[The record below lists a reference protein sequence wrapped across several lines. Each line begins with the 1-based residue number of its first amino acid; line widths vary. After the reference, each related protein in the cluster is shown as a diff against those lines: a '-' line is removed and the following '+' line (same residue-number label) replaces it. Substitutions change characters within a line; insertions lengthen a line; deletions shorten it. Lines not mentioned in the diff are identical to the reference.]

1 MIKTIVAI
9 ATNVSA
15 SFDKRGSHSGSYR
28 LRGSDPHPK
37 IWIWRWWPWSCF
49 SYRPTHQPI
58 LIERT
63 TDPASSITVHK
74 GKAGERE
81 KEGGAL
87 GQVEVSRHK
96 ESSSLFLWLFFLC
109 FAAFII
115 TLRNCSLP
123 GWGQEVVPGGPCAF
137 PLFWAYLLSSWE
149 FQGLNYLLP

>member
-37 IWIWRWWPWSCF
+37 NLDMAMMALIMLLLSPDP
-49 SYRPTHQPI
+49 PTHLDRKNNRPI
-58 LIERT
+58 LQARSRCT
-63 TDPASSITVHK
+63 K

-96 ESSSLFLWLFFLC
+96 ESSSLFL
-109 FAAFII
+109 
-115 TLRNCSLP
+115 
-123 GWGQEVVPGGPCAF
+123 
-137 PLFWAYLLSSWE
+137 
-149 FQGLNYLLP
+149 